1 MTERRGGG
9 VRFGAAE
16 LTAEEL
22 SLQAE
27 VRAFLAAELG
37 GDAGRRPG
45 LGMNG
50 AASREF
56 SRKLGARGWLGMAL
70 PKRYGGAERSAVDRF
85 VVTEEL
91 LRYGA
96 PVGHHWLADR
106 QTGAVINRF
115 GTQEQK
121 ARFLPGI
128 ASGELGFS
136 VGLSEPGAGS
146 DLAAI
151 RTRAVRDG
159 DGWVISGQKVWTTG
173 AHRNDY
179 IVALCRTSDEPDRRD
194 GLTQFIVSLSAPGLA
209 VHPIALLDGSADFNE
224 VVFDDVAVGP
234 DAVLGDLGRGWSQTT
249 AELALERGG
258 PDRFMSIYPVVE
270 AFLREM
276 EPTGLVPP
284 GRAESARRF
293 LGRATATFWVHAEH
307 GAVHRPRGRPRRVL
321 GPPGRAAEGDGDPLR
336 AGRHHRPARGD
347 RHRAGVRLAVGL
359 RADPVRG
366 DPHPSDLHHPRRHQ
380 RDPALGGGQGHLGRF
395 GRLGRRARG
404 EVTPMTDSLL
414 TDTVGEIFAAVCT
427 DDALRA
433 AERDG
438 FAPAAWDAVAEAG
451 LPWISVPEAAGGEG
465 GDLADALAVLRL
477 AGYHGLPLPLAETGV
492 LAGWLLATSGLRS
505 PACRRRWRPAPTWR
519 GAGRPYAARPG
530 WFPGAGRPSR

>member
-9 VRFGAAE
+9 VRFGWTE
-16 LTAEEL
+16 LTPEEQ
-22 SLQAE
+22 SLQAD

-37 GDAGRRPG
+37 RDAGRRPG

-91 LRYGA
+91 LCYGA

-115 GTQEQK
+115 GTEEQK

-194 GLTQFIVSLSAPGLA
+194 GLTQFIVSLSVPGLT
-209 VHPIALLDGSADFNE
+209 VHPITLLDGGADFNE
-224 VVFDDVAVGP
+224 VVFGNVAVGQ
-234 DAVLGDLGRGWSQTT
+234 DAVLGDLGRGWSQAT

-270 AFLREM
+270 AFLREA
-276 EPTGLVPP
+276 EP
-284 GRAESARRF
+284 AELGEQARRF
-293 LGRATATFWVHAEH
+293 LGRATASFWVLRNLALSIAR
-307 GAVHRPRGRPRRVL
+307 AV
-321 GPPGRAAEGDGDPLR
+321 D
-336 AGRHHRPARGD
+336 
-347 RHRAGVRLAVGL
+347 
-359 RADPVRG
+359 
-366 DPHPSDLHHPRRHQ
+366 
-380 RDPALGGGQGHLGRF
+380 
-395 GRLGRRARG
+395 RG
-404 EVTPMTDSLL
+404 ESSVHQAALLKEMATRFEQDVITELLEVIDIQPVCDSPSVFERILCEAIL
-414 TDTVGEIFAAVCT
+414 TRPVFTIRGGTSEILRSVAAK
-427 DDALRA
+427 AISARSA
-433 AERDG
+433 A
-438 FAPAAWDAVAEAG
+438 P
-451 LPWISVPEAAGGEG
+451 GEG
-465 GDLADALAVLRL
+465 
-477 AGYHGLPLPLAETGV
+477 
-492 LAGWLLATSGLRS
+492 
-505 PACRRRWRPAPTWR
+505 
-519 GAGRPYAARPG
+519 
-530 WFPGAGRPSR
+530 

>member
-9 VRFGAAE
+9 VHFDLTE
-16 LTAEEL
+16 LTQEEL

-37 GDAGRRPG
+37 GEPGRRPG

-115 GTQEQK
+115 GTDEQK
-121 ARFLPGI
+121 TRFLPGI
-128 ASGELGFS
+128 ASGALGFS

-151 RTRAVRDG
+151 RSRAVRDG

-194 GLTQFIVSLSAPGLA
+194 GLTQFIVSLAAPGLA

-224 VVFDDVAVGP
+224 VVFDNVVVGP

-249 AELALERGG
+249 AELALERGVQRVG
-258 PDRFMSIYPVVE
+258 AGDVARAAGARTLRVDCPAHRLDNRGMLPHGEVVV
-270 AFLREM
+270 AA
-276 EPTGLVPP
+276 PHGDV
-284 GRAESARRF
+284 ARRLAF
-293 LGRATATFWVHAEH
+293 AMQARARE
-307 GAVHRPRGRPRRVL
+307 GA
-321 GPPGRAAEGDGDPLR
+321 DDPLELGEYTV
-336 AGRHHRPARGD
+336 ASFVVQTAK
-347 RHRAGVRLAVGL
+347 V
-359 RADPVRG
+359 
-366 DPHPSDLHHPRRHQ
+366 PSEKCLVIH
-380 RDPALGGGQGHLGRF
+380 
-395 GRLGRRARG
+395 
-404 EVTPMTDSLL
+404 
-414 TDTVGEIFAAVCT
+414 
-427 DDALRA
+427 
-433 AERDG
+433 
-438 FAPAAWDAVAEAG
+438 
-451 LPWISVPEAAGGEG
+451 
-465 GDLADALAVLRL
+465 
-477 AGYHGLPLPLAETGV
+477 LPL
-492 LAGWLLATSGLRS
+492 S
-505 PACRRRWRPAPTWR
+505 PACR
-519 GAGRPYAARPG
+519 
-530 WFPGAGRPSR
+530 S

>member
-9 VRFGAAE
+9 VRFGWTE
-16 LTAEEL
+16 LTPEEQ
-22 SLQAE
+22 SLQAD

-37 GDAGRRPG
+37 RDAGRRPG

-91 LRYGA
+91 LCYGA

-115 GTQEQK
+115 GTEEQK

-194 GLTQFIVSLSAPGLA
+194 GLTQFIVSLSAPGLT
-209 VHPIALLDGSADFNE
+209 VHPITLLDGSADFNE
-224 VVFDDVAVGP
+224 VVFGNVAVGQ

-270 AFLREM
+270 AFLREA
-276 EPTGLVPP
+276 EP
-284 GRAESARRF
+284 AELGEQALRF
-293 LGRATATFWVHAEH
+293 LGRATASFWVLRNLALSIAR
-307 GAVHRPRGRPRRVL
+307 AV
-321 GPPGRAAEGDGDPLR
+321 D
-336 AGRHHRPARGD
+336 
-347 RHRAGVRLAVGL
+347 
-359 RADPVRG
+359 
-366 DPHPSDLHHPRRHQ
+366 
-380 RDPALGGGQGHLGRF
+380 
-395 GRLGRRARG
+395 RG
-404 EVTPMTDSLL
+404 ESSVHQAALLKEMATRFEQDVITELLEVIDIQPVCDSPSVFERILCEAIL
-414 TDTVGEIFAAVCT
+414 TRPVFTIRGGTSEILRSVAAK
-427 DDALRA
+427 AISARSA
-433 AERDG
+433 A
-438 FAPAAWDAVAEAG
+438 P
-451 LPWISVPEAAGGEG
+451 GEG
-465 GDLADALAVLRL
+465 
-477 AGYHGLPLPLAETGV
+477 
-492 LAGWLLATSGLRS
+492 
-505 PACRRRWRPAPTWR
+505 
-519 GAGRPYAARPG
+519 
-530 WFPGAGRPSR
+530 

>member
-1 MTERRGGG
+1 MTERRAG
-9 VRFGAAE
+9 VRFGWTE
-16 LTAEEL
+16 LTPAEL

-37 GDAGRRPG
+37 NDAGRRPG

-115 GTQEQK
+115 GTREQK

-159 DGWVISGQKVWTTG
+159 DRWVISGQKVWTTG

-179 IVALCRTSDEPDRRD
+179 IVVLCRTSDEPDRRD
-194 GLTQFIVSLSAPGLA
+194 GLTQFIVDLAAPGLA
-209 VHPIALLDGSADFNE
+209 VHPITMLDGSADFNE
-224 VVFDDVAVGP
+224 VVFDDVVVGP
-234 DAVLGDLGRGWSQTT
+234 DAVLGDLGHGWSQTT

-258 PDRFMSIYPVVE
+258 PDRFMSVYPVVE
-270 AFLREM
+270 AFLREA
-276 EPTGLVPP
+276 EPAGTG
-284 GRAESARRF
+284 EQARRF
-293 LGRATATFWVHAEH
+293 LGRATATFWVLRNMALSVAR
-307 GAVHRPRGRPRRVL
+307 AV
-321 GPPGRAAEGDGDPLR
+321 D
-336 AGRHHRPARGD
+336 
-347 RHRAGVRLAVGL
+347 
-359 RADPVRG
+359 
-366 DPHPSDLHHPRRHQ
+366 
-380 RDPALGGGQGHLGRF
+380 
-395 GRLGRRARG
+395 RG
-404 EVTPMTDSLL
+404 ESSVHQAALLKEMGTRFEQDVITALLDVIDIQPACDSPSVFERILCEAIL
-414 TDTVGEIFAAVCT
+414 TRPVFTIRGGTSEI
-427 DDALRA
+427 
-433 AERDG
+433 
-438 FAPAAWDAVAEAG
+438 
-451 LPWISVPEAAGGEG
+451 
-465 GDLADALAVLRL
+465 
-477 AGYHGLPLPLAETGV
+477 
-492 LAGWLLATSGLRS
+492 LRS
-505 PACRRRWRPAPTWR
+505 VAAKAISASSASSAGAPGER
-519 GAGRPYAARPG
+519 
-530 WFPGAGRPSR
+530 

>member
-1 MTERRGGG
+1 MTERRGSG
-9 VRFGAAE
+9 VRFGWTE
-16 LTAEEL
+16 LTPEEL

-27 VRAFLAAELG
+27 VREFLAAELG
-37 GDAGRRPG
+37 GEAGRRPG

-115 GTQEQK
+115 GTDEQK

-194 GLTQFIVSLSAPGLA
+194 GLTQFIVDLAAPGLA
-209 VHPIALLDGSADFNE
+209 VHPIAMLDGSADFNE
-224 VVFDDVAVGP
+224 VVFDNVAVGP

-258 PDRFMSIYPVVE
+258 PDRFMSVYPVVE
-270 AFLREM
+270 AFLREAGSA
-276 EPTGLVPP
+276 EPACLG
-284 GRAESARRF
+284 EQARRF
-293 LGRATATFWVHAEH
+293 LGRATATFWVLRNMALSIAR
-307 GAVHRPRGRPRRVL
+307 AV
-321 GPPGRAAEGDGDPLR
+321 D
-336 AGRHHRPARGD
+336 
-347 RHRAGVRLAVGL
+347 
-359 RADPVRG
+359 
-366 DPHPSDLHHPRRHQ
+366 
-380 RDPALGGGQGHLGRF
+380 
-395 GRLGRRARG
+395 RG
-404 EVTPMTDSLL
+404 ESSVHQAALLKEMATRFEQDVITALLEVTDLQPVCDSPSVFERILCEAIL
-414 TDTVGEIFAAVCT
+414 TRPIFSIRGGTSEI
-427 DDALRA
+427 
-433 AERDG
+433 
-438 FAPAAWDAVAEAG
+438 
-451 LPWISVPEAAGGEG
+451 
-465 GDLADALAVLRL
+465 
-477 AGYHGLPLPLAETGV
+477 
-492 LAGWLLATSGLRS
+492 LRS
-505 PACRRRWRPAPTWR
+505 VAAKAISAGSAGSAGSAAAPGER
-519 GAGRPYAARPG
+519 
-530 WFPGAGRPSR
+530 

>member
-1 MTERRGGG
+1 MTERRSGG
-9 VRFGAAE
+9 VRFGWTE
-16 LTAEEL
+16 LTTEEL

-27 VRAFLAAELG
+27 VRAFLEAELG
-37 GDAGRRPG
+37 RDAARRPG
-45 LGMNG
+45 LGMNA

-70 PKRYGGAERSAVDRF
+70 LQALRRRRAQRPSTWF

-115 GTQEQK
+115 GTDEQK

-128 ASGELGFS
+128 ASGDLGFS

-194 GLTQFIVSLSAPGLA
+194 GLTQFIVDLAAPGLA

-224 VVFDDVAVGP
+224 VVFDNVAVGP

-258 PDRFMSIYPVVE
+258 PDRFMSVYPVLE

-276 EPTGLVPP
+276 EPAGLVSP
-284 GRAESARRF
+284 GRGESARRF
-293 LGRATATFWVHAEH
+293 LGRATATFWVMRNMALSIAR
-307 GAVHRPRGRPRRVL
+307 AVDRGESSVHQ
-321 GPPGRAAEGDGDPLR
+321 AALLKEVGTRFR

-366 DPHPSDLHHPRRHQ
+366 HPHPPDLHDPRRHQ
-380 RDPALGGGQGHLGRF
+380 RDPALGGGEGHL
-395 GRLGRRARG
+395 
-404 EVTPMTDSLL
+404 
-414 TDTVGEIFAAVCT
+414 AAQFVP
-427 DDALRA
+427 L
-433 AERDG
+433 
-438 FAPAAWDAVAEAG
+438 G
-451 LPWISVPEAAGGEG
+451 LPVAPGE
-465 GDLADALAVLRL
+465 R
-477 AGYHGLPLPLAETGV
+477 
-492 LAGWLLATSGLRS
+492 
-505 PACRRRWRPAPTWR
+505 
-519 GAGRPYAARPG
+519 
-530 WFPGAGRPSR
+530 

>member
-1 MTERRGGG
+1 MTEPRGG
-9 VRFGAAE
+9 VRFGWTE
-16 LTAEEL
+16 LTPAEL

-37 GDAGRRPG
+37 GEAGRRPG

-115 GTQEQK
+115 GTDEQK

-128 ASGELGFS
+128 ASGEFGFS

-151 RTRAVRDG
+151 RTRAVRGG

-179 IVALCRTSDEPDRRD
+179 IVVLCRTSDEPDRRD
-194 GLTQFIVSLSAPGLA
+194 GLTQFIVDLAAPGLA
-209 VHPIALLDGSADFNE
+209 VHPIAMLDGSADFNE
-224 VVFDDVAVGP
+224 VVFDNVAVGP
-234 DAVLGDLGRGWSQTT
+234 DAVLGDLGHGWSQTT

-258 PDRFMSIYPVVE
+258 PDRFMSVYPVVE
-270 AFLREM
+270 AFLREAGSA
-276 EPTGLVPP
+276 EPACLG
-284 GRAESARRF
+284 EQARRF
-293 LGRATATFWVHAEH
+293 LGRATAAFWVLRNMALSIAR
-307 GAVHRPRGRPRRVL
+307 AV
-321 GPPGRAAEGDGDPLR
+321 D
-336 AGRHHRPARGD
+336 
-347 RHRAGVRLAVGL
+347 
-359 RADPVRG
+359 
-366 DPHPSDLHHPRRHQ
+366 
-380 RDPALGGGQGHLGRF
+380 
-395 GRLGRRARG
+395 RG
-404 EVTPMTDSLL
+404 ESSVHQAALLKEMATRFEQDVITALLEVIDIQPACDSPSIFEQILCEAIL
-414 TDTVGEIFAAVCT
+414 TRPVFTIRGGTSEI
-427 DDALRA
+427 
-433 AERDG
+433 
-438 FAPAAWDAVAEAG
+438 
-451 LPWISVPEAAGGEG
+451 
-465 GDLADALAVLRL
+465 
-477 AGYHGLPLPLAETGV
+477 
-492 LAGWLLATSGLRS
+492 LRS
-505 PACRRRWRPAPTWR
+505 VAAKAIS
-519 GAGRPYAARPG
+519 AGSVAQGER
-530 WFPGAGRPSR
+530 

>member
-1 MTERRGGG
+1 MVERRGGG
-9 VRFGAAE
+9 VRFDATE
-16 LTAEEL
+16 LTAREL

-27 VRAFLAAELG
+27 VRAFLVAELG
-37 GDAGRRPG
+37 RDTGRRPG

-151 RTRAVRDG
+151 RTRAVPG
-159 DGWVISGQKVWTTG
+159 GSGWVISGQKVWTTG

-179 IVALCRTSDEPDRRD
+179 IVALARTSDEQDRRD
-194 GLTQFIVSLSAPGLA
+194 GLTQFIVDLAAPGLA
-209 VHPIALLDGSADFNE
+209 VHPITLLDGSADFHE
-224 VVFDDVAVGP
+224 VVFDNVAVGP
-234 DAVLGDLGRGWSQTT
+234 DAVLGDLGQGWSQTT

-258 PDRFMSIYPVVE
+258 PDRFLSIYPVVE
-270 AFLREM
+270 AFLREAQSSGAAAA
-276 EPTGLVPP
+276 EPDDLSDPP
-284 GRAESARRF
+284 GLGEQARRF
-293 LGRATATFWVHAEH
+293 LGRATATFWVLRNLALSIAR
-307 GAVHRPRGRPRRVL
+307 AV
-321 GPPGRAAEGDGDPLR
+321 D
-336 AGRHHRPARGD
+336 
-347 RHRAGVRLAVGL
+347 
-359 RADPVRG
+359 
-366 DPHPSDLHHPRRHQ
+366 
-380 RDPALGGGQGHLGRF
+380 
-395 GRLGRRARG
+395 RG
-404 EVTPMTDSLL
+404 ESSVHQAALLKEMATRFEQDVITALLEVIDIQPVCDSPSVFEQILCEAIL
-414 TDTVGEIFAAVCT
+414 TRPIFTIRGGTSEI
-427 DDALRA
+427 
-433 AERDG
+433 
-438 FAPAAWDAVAEAG
+438 
-451 LPWISVPEAAGGEG
+451 
-465 GDLADALAVLRL
+465 
-477 AGYHGLPLPLAETGV
+477 
-492 LAGWLLATSGLRS
+492 LRS
-505 PACRRRWRPAPTWR
+505 V
-519 GAGRPYAARPG
+519 AAKAISASSVASTDASGSGNR
-530 WFPGAGRPSR
+530 

>member
-9 VRFGAAE
+9 VRFGWTE
-16 LTAEEL
+16 LTPEEQ
-22 SLQAE
+22 SLQAD

-37 GDAGRRPG
+37 RDAGRRPG

-91 LRYGA
+91 LCYGA

-115 GTQEQK
+115 GTEEQK

-194 GLTQFIVSLSAPGLA
+194 GLTQFIVSLSAPGLT
-209 VHPIALLDGSADFNE
+209 VHPITLLDGSADFNE
-224 VVFDDVAVGP
+224 VVFGNVAVGQ

-270 AFLREM
+270 AFLREA
-276 EPTGLVPP
+276 EP
-284 GRAESARRF
+284 AELGEQARRF
-293 LGRATATFWVHAEH
+293 LGRATASFWVLRNLALTIAR
-307 GAVHRPRGRPRRVL
+307 AV
-321 GPPGRAAEGDGDPLR
+321 D
-336 AGRHHRPARGD
+336 
-347 RHRAGVRLAVGL
+347 
-359 RADPVRG
+359 
-366 DPHPSDLHHPRRHQ
+366 
-380 RDPALGGGQGHLGRF
+380 
-395 GRLGRRARG
+395 RG
-404 EVTPMTDSLL
+404 ESSVHQAALLKEMATRFEQDVITELLEVIDIQPVCDSPSVFERILCEAIL
-414 TDTVGEIFAAVCT
+414 TRPVFTIRGGTSEILRSVAAK
-427 DDALRA
+427 AISARSA
-433 AERDG
+433 A
-438 FAPAAWDAVAEAG
+438 P
-451 LPWISVPEAAGGEG
+451 GEG
-465 GDLADALAVLRL
+465 
-477 AGYHGLPLPLAETGV
+477 
-492 LAGWLLATSGLRS
+492 
-505 PACRRRWRPAPTWR
+505 
-519 GAGRPYAARPG
+519 
-530 WFPGAGRPSR
+530 

>member
-1 MTERRGGG
+1 MTERRGGD
-9 VRFGAAE
+9 VRFGATV

-37 GDAGRRPG
+37 REAGRRPG

-151 RTRAVRDG
+151 RTRAVPGG

-224 VVFDDVAVGP
+224 VVFDNVTVGP

-270 AFLREM
+270 AFLREAQSSGAASA
-276 EPTGLVPP
+276 EPDDLAEPP
-284 GRAESARRF
+284 GLGEQARRF
-293 LGRATATFWVHAEH
+293 LGRATATFWVMRNLALSIAR
-307 GAVHRPRGRPRRVL
+307 AV
-321 GPPGRAAEGDGDPLR
+321 D
-336 AGRHHRPARGD
+336 
-347 RHRAGVRLAVGL
+347 
-359 RADPVRG
+359 
-366 DPHPSDLHHPRRHQ
+366 
-380 RDPALGGGQGHLGRF
+380 
-395 GRLGRRARG
+395 RG
-404 EVTPMTDSLL
+404 ES
-414 TDTVGEIFAAVCT
+414 
-427 DDALRA
+427 
-433 AERDG
+433 
-438 FAPAAWDAVAEAG
+438 
-451 LPWISVPEAAGGEG
+451 SVPQAALLKEMATRFEQDVITALLEVIDLQPVCDSPSVFEAILCDAILTRPIFTIRGGTSEILRSVAAKAISASSAGSPGSADAAGE
-465 GDLADALAVLRL
+465 R
-477 AGYHGLPLPLAETGV
+477 
-492 LAGWLLATSGLRS
+492 
-505 PACRRRWRPAPTWR
+505 
-519 GAGRPYAARPG
+519 
-530 WFPGAGRPSR
+530 